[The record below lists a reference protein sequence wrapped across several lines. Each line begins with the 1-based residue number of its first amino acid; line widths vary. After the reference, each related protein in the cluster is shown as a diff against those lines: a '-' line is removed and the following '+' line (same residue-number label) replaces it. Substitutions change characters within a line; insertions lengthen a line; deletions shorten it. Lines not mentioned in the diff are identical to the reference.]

1 VDFRPK
7 THQCRFSSP
16 RATSKAPQESGDAF
30 KSRVLQRGQLEA
42 QADMSDATSVQVT
55 QDALIVSELAPAT
68 DGACADLNDDAPSEG
83 PVATLISSLFPLH
96 NVHAAPILHIGNDA
110 LGGLSGQQALTT
122 PGELISACLT
132 RVVGHATRIRHPHIR
147 HRTSMWVFRIWCVRV
162 RCITADRHRV
172 RVEMNAAVALSQLK
186 DR

>member
-68 DGACADLNDDAPSEG
+68 DGVCADLSDDALSEG
-83 PVATLISSLFPLH
+83 LFPLH
-96 NVHAAPILHIGNDA
+96 NVHTAPILHIGNDA

-122 PGELISACLT
+122 AGEAISACLT
-132 RVVGHATRIRHPHIR
+132 RVVGHAIRIRHPHIG
-147 HRTSMWVFRIWCVRV
+147 HRTSMWAFRIG
-162 RCITADRHRV
+162 AS
-172 RVEMNAAVALSQLK
+172 E
-186 DR
+186 